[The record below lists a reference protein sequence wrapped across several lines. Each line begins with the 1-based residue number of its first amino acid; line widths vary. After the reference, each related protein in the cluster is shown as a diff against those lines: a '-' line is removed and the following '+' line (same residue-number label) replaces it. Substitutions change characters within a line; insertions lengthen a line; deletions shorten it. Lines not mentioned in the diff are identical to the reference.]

1 MKYRNNSISRNFS
14 PINYILIIFPIEEA
28 IEQAEVIF
36 DDDSIITEDVTESA
50 TEDTKHA
57 NTDQM
62 LKVDVNNSCNDVC
75 FGTSTQSPPAKRS
88 SPRISPRL
96 AAAAKAA
103 TTEDMEV
110 AVYESDQDVD
120 GDAKLAQALSKS
132 RFNLR

>member
-1 MKYRNNSISRNFS
+1 M
-14 PINYILIIFPIEEA
+14 
-28 IEQAEVIF
+28 IF
-36 DDDSIITEDVTESA
+36 DDDSMVTDQDITESNNATTTEEETTKPANDGDDTES
-50 TEDTKHA
+50 
-57 NTDQM
+57 QM